1 MVILNFRTS
10 HIPLGLQT
18 EDFNLDEEEEDDE
31 DEDDDDEEE
40 EDEEGVLQGGE
51 EIEEEEEETGE
62 GVDEEMDGAISEENA
77 GEEHDEVYSVG
88 VAEEEV
94 DMFDDDDHDDDEEEE
109 EEEYLGDNHDYEEH
123 IHIFHSEES
132 NADNR
137 SNDRCSGVNGGHFIF
152 SDPFEAQAETSY
164 TREMPAP
171 SLPRQSQNVTALPP
185 ITLSSA
191 GNFNKE
197 SISTSFNSHTT
208 NEFSMTSLSA
218 SWVPNETEN
227 METTN
232 RYISNG
238 YHPSNLN
245 TSRVGKHNRRGE
257 INDAGKKS
265 SGHSDSDS
273 DDDSASC
280 VSFLS
285 MGSEYFSL
293 ERDSSKKH
301 RSLSE
306 EFLTTE
312 RMSLSISNIEEVE
325 EIDDDDDDDKAI
337 KRIGV

>member
-1 MVILNFRTS
+1 MVILKVRTS

-31 DEDDDDEEE
+31 DEDDGDEEE
-40 EDEEGVLQGGE
+40 EDEEGVSQGGE

-62 GVDEEMDGAISEENA
+62 GVDEEMDGAITEENA

-94 DMFDDDDHDDDEEEE
+94 DMFDDNDHDDDEEEE

-132 NADNR
+132 NADNC
-137 SNDRCSGVNGGHFIF
+137 SNDRCSGVNGG
-152 SDPFEAQAETSY
+152 QAETSY
-164 TREMPAP
+164 KREMPAP
-171 SLPRQSQNVTALPP
+171 SLPRQSQNVTALPS

-325 EIDDDDDDDKAI
+325 EIDDDDDDDDGKAI